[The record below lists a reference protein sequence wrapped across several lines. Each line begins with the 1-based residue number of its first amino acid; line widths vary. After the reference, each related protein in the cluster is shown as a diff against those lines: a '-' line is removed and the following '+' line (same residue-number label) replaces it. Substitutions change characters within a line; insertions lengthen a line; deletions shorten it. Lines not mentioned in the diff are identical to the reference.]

1 MGKQKGGNCGCSSGG
16 LNTSGSLN
24 TSGGLLSG
32 GSGYSVNV
40 NSSPMLLGPQ
50 SGYGAVDPYKGG
62 VTTGSGFGSTLA
74 HPPLTKML
82 GGKKRRSSKKSSR
95 SKSSRSKS
103 SRSKSSRSNLNTRRG
118 GKSKRGGKAKSK
130 KQQQKKSSRSKS
142 RGQKGGELSF
152 SDFVSSGSAASVG
165 HVASSPT
172 YGANL
177 SHLSPELSALA
188 IPIRPEVKNTCN

>member
-1 MGKQKGGNCGCSSGG
+1 MGKQKGGNCGCS
-16 LNTSGSLN
+16 
-24 TSGGLLSG
+24 SGGLLSG

-74 HPPLTKML
+74 YPPLTKFI
-82 GGKKRRSSKKSSR
+82 GGQRRKSSR
-95 SKSSRSKS
+95 RSKS
-103 SRSKSSRSNLNTRRG
+103 KTKSKSKSNSKSNSRKTRG

-130 KQQQKKSSRSKS
+130 KQQKKSSRSKSKSKS

-165 HVASSPT
+165 QIASSPT